1 MHSSLLVVEDDDTIR
16 ETSQDALGL
25 EGFDVS
31 DQSGVAFFEQ
41 GFSDADGTCADLR
54 VLVLHRGAENVRR
67 DGIEAFQRALVANLP
82 QVVVSPADLDQ
93 EIRAA
98 SIPLDDAP
106 CRTFGSIGAA
116 PLRPGSPLVQK
127 PAPDPG
133 NLDELVIAVWEN
145 VLGRD
150 DIEPDDSF
158 FDLGGHSLLL
168 VQVHRELSRRL
179 DREVSFLSLFQH
191 PTPRAL
197 AHFLKFGT
205 PHAASSSAV
214 GDARLRAERH
224 RKAIPVRPPKT
235 K

>member
-1 MHSSLLVVEDDDTIR
+1 MA
-16 ETSQDALGL
+16 DAY
-25 EGFDVS
+25 
-31 DQSGVAFFEQ
+31 VAP
-41 GFSDADGTCADLR
+41 R
-54 VLVLHRGAENVRR
+54 
-67 DGIEAFQRALVANLP
+67 
-82 QVVVSPADLDQ
+82 
-93 EIRAA
+93 
-98 SIPLDDAP
+98 
-106 CRTFGSIGAA
+106 
-116 PLRPGSPLVQK
+116 SPLEQTLAEIWCEV
-127 PAPDPG
+127 
-133 NLDELVIAVWEN
+133 LDLKQVGVHDN
-145 VLGRD
+145 
-150 DIEPDDSF
+150 F

-168 VQVHRELSRRL
+168 VQVHRELARRL